1 MQKQVNTNKEHNY
14 KKLTSITPS
23 GFYGNSADNIVEL
36 KNFLT
41 EEEKERLTNF
51 AFNNKTWDITESHKN
66 ENGTVIYD
74 ANAWADRVCTR
85 RSMEIS
91 ADPTIVDV
99 VEGLIKRLKV
109 EVDKFF
115 EVDVQATGPAIVK
128 WPVGSRQDPHADKE
142 LHEGPDAGT
151 PNDFPHYDIASI
163 FYFNDDYEGGE
174 LFFPIQGVEIKPTA
188 GSAYFFPGDLHYV
201 HGVRPILS
209 GNRFTSPFFWNI
221 LKHTGE
227 RQP

>member
-1 MQKQVNTNKEHNY
+1 MQKQVNTNKEHDY
-14 KKLTSITPS
+14 KKLSSITPS
-23 GFYGNSADNIVEL
+23 GFFGNSADNIVEL

-51 AFNNKTWDITESHKN
+51 AFNNKVWDITESHTN

-74 ANAWADRVCTR
+74 ANAWTDRVCTR

-115 EVDVQATGPAIVK
+115 EVDVQATGPAIVR

-174 LFFPIQGVEIKPTA
+174 LFFPDPTLW
-188 GSAYFFPGDLHYV
+188 FFGFQ
-201 HGVRPILS
+201 I
-209 GNRFTSPFFWNI
+209 RFIVQFVFAA
-221 LKHTGE
+221 
-227 RQP
+227 